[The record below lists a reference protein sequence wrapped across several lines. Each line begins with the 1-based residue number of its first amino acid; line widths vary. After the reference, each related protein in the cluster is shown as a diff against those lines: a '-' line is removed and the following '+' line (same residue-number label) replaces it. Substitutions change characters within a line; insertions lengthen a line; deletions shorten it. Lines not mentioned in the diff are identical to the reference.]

1 MREDSAVTT
10 AAPPVHLVP
19 AMHHLGVQTRD
30 LDNSLAWYKDFFGC
44 AETWTLTTFSDLTR
58 SRLPGITRL
67 TEISVA
73 DVRFHLFERA
83 GHDPALPGGNKA
95 QFQHVCLATGSPEEL
110 RAWRDRW
117 IGLYRSGRYD
127 FATDEQP
134 TDIVV
139 DADGVHSCYL
149 FDPNGLEFEF
159 TYVPGGA
166 A

>member
-1 MREDSAVTT
+1 MRESSAPTLE
-10 AAPPVHLVP
+10 APSAKLVP
-19 AMHHLGVQTRD
+19 AMHHLGIQTGD
-30 LDNSLAWYKDFFGC
+30 LDNCLAWYEDFFGC
-44 AETWTLTTFSDLTR
+44 AETWTLTTFSDLTL

-67 TEISVA
+67 TEVSVA
-73 DVRFHLFERA
+73 DVRFHLFERT
-83 GHDPALPGGNKA
+83 GHEPVLPGGSKA
-95 QFQHVCLATGSPEEL
+95 QFQHVCLAAGSPEEL

-117 IGLYRSGRYD
+117 LDLYRSGRYH